1 MKPETE
7 AACKAALY
15 AIAKAIAYLDD
26 EAKEAI
32 SLDNPPELV
41 RTYADLREQG
51 DQMREAVAFVSK
63 LERSLSYEQIP
74 LAFDRAGIQN
84 VRVVGY
90 GLVSLTRKW
99 SCSILEG
106 KKEDAFDYLRNAGQG
121 GMIIETVPAPRPE
134 AWAHA
139 VTDETGK
146 RARPRYLQ
154 NLDRALRFADE
165 VEMVSALAEAPLHR
179 QRRQNGHGERSR
191 AGEQVCSARASS
203 GETQSVEL
211 GRDRSEATHA
221 AAAQASASH
230 LARMR
235 NLSRRGD
242 PWSVLAHNAH
252 SEPGHGTPGRAALSS
267 AILHAVDAEG
277 RSRPGRRR
285 SRAGP

>member
-15 AIAKAIAYLDD
+15 AIAKASALLDN

-41 RTYADLREQG
+41 RTYADLREQSEE
-51 DQMREAVAFVSK
+51 MRTAVAFLSR

-90 GLVSLTRKW
+90 GLVSLIRKW

-121 GMIIETVPAPRPE
+121 GMIIETVPAPTLG

-146 RARPRYLQ
+146 EPNPDIFKTSIARS
-154 NLDRALRFADE
+154 
-165 VEMVSALAEAPLHR
+165 VSLT
-179 QRRQNGHGERSR
+179 RSK
-191 AGEQVCSARASS
+191 
-203 GETQSVEL
+203 
-211 GRDRSEATHA
+211 
-221 AAAQASASH
+221 
-230 LARMR
+230 
-235 NLSRRGD
+235 
-242 PWSVLAHNAH
+242 
-252 SEPGHGTPGRAALSS
+252 
-267 AILHAVDAEG
+267 
-277 RSRPGRRR
+277 
-285 SRAGP
+285 